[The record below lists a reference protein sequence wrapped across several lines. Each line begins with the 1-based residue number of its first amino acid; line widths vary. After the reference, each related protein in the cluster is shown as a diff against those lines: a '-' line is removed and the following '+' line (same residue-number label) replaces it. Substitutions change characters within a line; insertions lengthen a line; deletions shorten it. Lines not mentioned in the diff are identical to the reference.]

1 MEQNGDDN
9 LRGNG
14 RVMRRSLTWLEI
26 PGRAEPF
33 TVSSGATWVHV
44 RLSRSLEL
52 DEERIEINKRGGL
65 DVWDRCISRTAY
77 S

>member
-26 PGRAEPF
+26 PERAESF
-33 TVSSGATWVHV
+33 LVSSGARRVHV
-44 RLSRSLEL
+44 RLR
-52 DEERIEINKRGGL
+52 EINKRGGL
-65 DVWDRCISRTAY
+65 DVWDRYISRTAY
-77 S
+77 W